1 MAAMADGTRNRV
13 PLAPEDGVRMRR
25 LSEEI
30 SARLYEMALIF
41 GRTVDIKLGSGVT
54 VKYAPKYAAQKHAE
68 PHLPPGPPVD
78 VDIEIFDLPD
88 GTSCCYDYI
97 NQVCT
102 CPC

>member
-1 MAAMADGTRNRV
+1 MADAMQKRV
-13 PLAPEDGVRMRR
+13 ALAPEDGVRMRR

-30 SARLYEMALIF
+30 SVRIQEMALIF
-41 GRTVDIKLGSGVT
+41 ARTVDLKLGPEVAL
-54 VKYAPKYAAQKHAE
+54 KFAPRQAAQA
-68 PHLPPGPPVD
+68 HLPPGPPVD

-97 NQVCT
+97 NQVCA

>member
-1 MAAMADGTRNRV
+1 
-13 PLAPEDGVRMRR
+13 MRR

-41 GRTVDIKLGSGVT
+41 GRTVDMKLGSGVT

>member
-1 MAAMADGTRNRV
+1 MADETQKRV
-13 PLAPEDGVRMRR
+13 ALAPEDGVRMRR

-30 SARLYEMALIF
+30 SARIHEMSLIF
-41 GRTVDIKLGSGVT
+41 ARTVDVTLGPEVT
-54 VKYAPKYAAQKHAE
+54 LKFAPHKKAADE

-88 GTSCCYDYI
+88 GTHCCYDYI
-97 NQVCT
+97 NQVCV

>member
-1 MAAMADGTRNRV
+1 MANETQKRV
-13 PLAPEDGVRMRR
+13 ALAPEDGVRMRR

-41 GRTVDIKLGSGVT
+41 GRTVDLKLGPEANLKFVPR
-54 VKYAPKYAAQKHAE
+54 KAAADE

-88 GTSCCYDYI
+88 GTHCCYDYI
-97 NQVCT
+97 NQICV